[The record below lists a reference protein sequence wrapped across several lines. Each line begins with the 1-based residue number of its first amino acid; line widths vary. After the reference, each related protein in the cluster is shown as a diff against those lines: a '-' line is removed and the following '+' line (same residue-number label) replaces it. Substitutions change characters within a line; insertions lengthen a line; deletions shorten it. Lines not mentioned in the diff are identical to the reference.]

1 MADKDYLDIPFEVKA
16 EDVEESGIFKG
27 YGSTFGGKPDQHGDV
42 VMPGAFSKSLEA
54 GGHNGTGVAM
64 LWQHR
69 TDEPIGNWLE
79 LAEDKKGLKVVG
91 QLIRE
96 VPIGDKA
103 YHLLKR
109 KALNGMS
116 IGYDAIVKE
125 YDDRKK
131 IRYLKEID
139 LWEISLV
146 TFGANLRARVT
157 VVKQLL
163 QELEQA
169 KNIRELESFL
179 RDSKDFSKSE
189 AQRIISIIKASLR
202 DSETIGEV
210 GLSLI
215 LDGLKE
221 VNKGFEIIGQ
231 PEIKGVI
238 PFKSHS
244 KAPEGEAWDAGAQV
258 KAASVKDMKL
268 MCTWFNDANPDV
280 KGSYK
285 LPHHKARGY
294 TTVWRGVAN
303 AMARLLQPATK
314 IPKDD
319 KKGCHGHLGKHY
331 KEFNKPVPEFK
342 DYTQE
347 QWAET
352 FPEQV
357 AEIAMED
364 GLSEILDTLT
374 QINN

>member
-1 MADKDYLDIPFEVKA
+1 MERSQLDGAFEINSD
-16 EDVEESGIFKG
+16 DVEESGIFKG
-27 YGSTFGGKPDQHGDV
+27 YGSTFGGKGDSYNHV
-42 VMPGAFSKSLEA
+42 VVAGAFAETLKKN
-54 GGHNGTGVAM
+54 GHNGMGVA
-64 LWQHR
+64 LLYQHR
-69 TDEPIGNWLE
+69 SDEPIGTWLE
-79 LAEDKKGLKVVG
+79 LVEDKKGLKVTG

-96 VPIGDKA
+96 IPTGDKA
-103 YHLLKR
+103 YHLLKKNAIR
-109 KALNGMS
+109 GLS
-116 IGYDAIVKE
+116 IGYDTIVYE
-125 YDDRKK
+125 DDAKK
-131 IRYLKEID
+131 KLRYLKEID

-146 TFGANLRARVT
+146 TFPANPRAGVT
-157 VVKQLL
+157 VVKDLL

-179 RDSKDFSKSE
+179 RDSKDFSKNE

-202 DSETIGEV
+202 DSETVGES
-210 GLSLI
+210 GWSSI
-215 LDGLKE
+215 LDCLKGINE
-221 VNKGFEIIGQ
+221 DIGQ

-285 LPHHKARGY
+285 LPHHKVRGY

-357 AEIAMED
+357 AEVALED
-364 GLSEILDTLT
+364 KLSGILDTLIG
-374 QINN
+374 INE